1 MVSGVGC
8 DRESE
13 HRPHRS
19 TVNALH
25 SPPCNLDN
33 FTRCAECT
41 RMWCYVHCRVRQQTF
56 GEHES
61 RFPSRQFVCVAYV
74 ITQHK
79 MHVRQVDYGNRSH
92 WNRDWSRWSRTYHVI
107 TTTTK
112 THQHTNC
119 VSTHEYMRGNRK
131 NTIAMCVNG
140 HKRVISKHHLN
151 GSTLH
156 GNLSVVTHSPTTSSI
171 YSVAM
176 VSDVFERH
184 PMQRFELPTTARKC
198 RTYAPIK
205 WLAAVIM

>member
-1 MVSGVGC
+1 MLFIRPLAIWIISLGVLNVHECGVMSIVVSANKHSANTSRVFLPDNLC
-8 DRESE
+8 VLLMLS
-13 HRPHRS
+13 RS
-19 TVNALH
+19 IK
-25 SPPCNLDN
+25 
-33 FTRCAECT
+33 CT
-41 RMWCYVHCRVRQQTF
+41 Y
-56 GEHES
+56 
-61 RFPSRQFVCVAYV
+61 
-74 ITQHK
+74 
-79 MHVRQVDYGNRSH
+79 DYGNRSH

-176 VSDVFERH
+176 VSVVFERH